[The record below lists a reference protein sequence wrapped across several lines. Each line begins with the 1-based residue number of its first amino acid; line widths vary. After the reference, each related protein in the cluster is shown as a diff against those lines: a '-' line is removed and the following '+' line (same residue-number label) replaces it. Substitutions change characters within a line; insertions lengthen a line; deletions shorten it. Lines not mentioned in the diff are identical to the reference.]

1 MLVIPR
7 WPENVRL
14 PKAAMV
20 VRPLKSTPLGV
31 GVSVSKYVVACEE
44 ILEAAGLET
53 KMHAYGTNVEGE
65 WEAVFG
71 ALKRCHEKLHEM
83 GAPRVSTN
91 LRLGT
96 RTDREQTM
104 QDKVDSVRQKR

>member
-1 MLVIPR
+1 MKVIAD
-7 WPENVRL
+7 L
-14 PKAAMV
+14 CV
-20 VRPLKSTPLGV
+20 VPLGV

-71 ALKRCHEKLHEM
+71 ALKRCHETLHEM

-96 RTDREQTM
+96 RTDRDQTM
-104 QDKVDSVRQKR
+104 QDKIDSVARKR